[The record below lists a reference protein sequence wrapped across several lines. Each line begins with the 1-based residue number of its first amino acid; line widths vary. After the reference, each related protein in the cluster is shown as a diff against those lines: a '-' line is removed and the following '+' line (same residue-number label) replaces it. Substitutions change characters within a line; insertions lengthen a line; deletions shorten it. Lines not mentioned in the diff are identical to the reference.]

1 MGGLAR
7 WDLGRIIGQRMALGT
22 SLAMVG
28 AAVALTLATPVNAQD
43 QKRTAISLAAPPKY
57 EAGFKSFDW
66 VNPDA
71 PKGGRIRFFFKPG
84 SFDSFNLFPA
94 QGSPDVGVAFLHLH
108 SPLFASSPDESSAE
122 YGQVAEWISYPPDF
136 SSATFGLRAGARFHD
151 GKPMM
156 PEDVVFSFDTLKVSS
171 PTYSGYYKNIIKAEK
186 TGTNEVKFT
195 FDVTGNRE
203 LPQII
208 SQLPV
213 LPKHWWQS
221 KNDKGEPRDIAKSSL
236 ELPLGSGPYKI
247 KSFEA
252 GSKVVFERVK
262 DWWGA
267 ELPVNKGQ
275 WNFDEVEILYFRER
289 TAAFETFKRG
299 DVEYWAEASA
309 KSWATEF
316 DFEALKRGIVKKE
329 VVPIARVAPMQ
340 GFVMNQR
347 RKVFQDVR
355 VRRAITLA
363 FDFDWANKNLF
374 YDQYVRL
381 KSYFD
386 NSELASRGLPEGREL
401 EILNEVRADLP
412 PEVFATEW
420 KNPTNATPEDVRR
433 NLGAAV
439 KLLAEAGYTNR
450 NGTLV
455 DAAGQPLAMEILLD
469 DPGFDRIVQPFK
481 QSLEKIGIKVTT
493 RQVDS
498 AQYETRTQ
506 SFDYDIIVG
515 SLPQSESPGN
525 EQRDY
530 FSSISVDVKG
540 SRNSI
545 GVKNKAID
553 VIIEKLIFAKDRP
566 ELIAAT
572 RALDRALLWNFYLVP
587 QWHLPASRI
596 AYWDRF
602 GRPAKTPSGDVSFL
616 QTWWVDPAK
625 DAALAAARGK

>member
-1 MGGLAR
+1 MGNSAR
-7 WDLGRIIGQRMALGT
+7 RIRGRRMSALLGIGT
-22 SLAMVG
+22 
-28 AAVALTLATPVNAQD
+28 AVATMLATPAVAQD
-43 QKRTAISLAAPPKY
+43 QKRTAVSLTGPPKY
-57 EAGFKSFDW
+57 EAGFKNFDW
-66 VNPDA
+66 VNPAA
-71 PKGGRIRFFFKPG
+71 PKGGRIRYHFKPG
-84 SFDSFNLFPA
+84 SFDSFNIFPA
-94 QGSPDVGVAFLHLH
+94 QGSPDVGLVFLHLH
-108 SPLFASSPDESSAE
+108 STLFAASPDESSAE
-122 YGQVAEWISYPPDF
+122 YAQVAEWMSYPPDF
-136 SSATFGLRAGARFHD
+136 SSATFGLRPTARFHD
-151 GKPMM
+151 GKPMT
-156 PEDVVFSFDTLKVSS
+156 PDDVVFSFEALKVSS
-171 PTYSGYYKNIIKAEK
+171 PSYSGDYKNVIKAEK
-186 TGTNEVKFT
+186 TGPNEVKFS

-203 LPQII
+203 LPNIV

-213 LPKHWWQS
+213 LPKHWWQAN
-221 KNDKGEPRDIAKSSL
+221 NDTGEPRDLAKSSL

-252 GSKVVFERVK
+252 GSRVVFERVK
-262 DWWGA
+262 DWWGTD
-267 ELPVNKGQ
+267 LPVNKGQ
-275 WNFDEVEILYFRER
+275 WNFDEVEFLYFRER

-299 DVEYWAEASA
+299 DIDIWQEASA

-316 DFEALKRGIVKKE
+316 DFDALRRGLVKKE
-329 VVPIARVAPMQ
+329 VVPVSRVAPMQ
-340 GFVMNQR
+340 GFIMNQR

-355 VRRAITLA
+355 VRKAIALA
-363 FDFDWANKNLF
+363 FDFEWANKNLF
-374 YDQYVRL
+374 YDQYTRL

-401 EILNEVRADLP
+401 DILNAVKADLP
-412 PEVFATEW
+412 PEVFTTEW
-420 KNPTNATPEDVRR
+420 KNPVNATPEDVRR
-433 NLGAAV
+433 NLSAAV

-455 DAAGQPLAMEILLD
+455 DAAGQPLALEFLLD
-469 DPGFDRIVQPFK
+469 EPAFDRIVQPYK

-525 EQRDY
+525 EQREY
-530 FSSISVDVKG
+530 FGTSSVDVKG

-553 VIIEKLIFAKDRP
+553 AIVEKVVFAKDRP

-587 QWHLPASRI
+587 QWHLPAQRI
-596 AYWDRF
+596 VYWDRL
-602 GRPAKTPSGDVSFL
+602 GRPAKTPSSAVSFL
-616 QTWWVDPAK
+616 QTWWIDPAK
-625 DAALAAARGK
+625 DAALKAARAQ